1 MKIIRWLLLALAAAA
16 LAFCVFTGYQ
26 YMTFQTRDYTDRVM
40 ELNAETKKVKDDTQA
55 LLSQL
60 KEHEAEL
67 SADLSLAGSEGT
79 ALQERISELETVKA
93 DKQGALAEALERAEL
108 FRNLPERV
116 LALRDEYAGKIRQ
129 LEDMINAGET
139 DVKIC
144 YWTFD
149 DGPGTQTASIL
160 DFCREKGVYV
170 TFFTSREANETGND
184 DVDEPELL
192 RREAMGGHSI
202 QNHTNS
208 HQYSMIA
215 GNLYTQGID
224 SFREQVRLQDEW
236 ITENTGI
243 KPDIFRFPGGSAHA
257 FLKFSREE
265 LESVLSEMG
274 YVWIDWS
281 CDIYDNGKAGQTVY
295 DEYVNS
301 VYEIKTLKIAV
312 MLSHDWNP
320 NTLAAFQRAV
330 PELQNAGYVFL
341 PLFSRSWTI
350 GNTTILFS

>member
-1 MKIIRWLLLALAAAA
+1 M
-16 LAFCVFTGYQ
+16 
-26 YMTFQTRDYTDRVM
+26 
-40 ELNAETKKVKDDTQA
+40 
-55 LLSQL
+55 
-60 KEHEAEL
+60 
-67 SADLSLAGSEGT
+67 
-79 ALQERISELETVKA
+79 
-93 DKQGALAEALERAEL
+93 
-108 FRNLPERV
+108 
-116 LALRDEYAGKIRQ
+116 
-129 LEDMINAGET
+129 
-139 DVKIC
+139 
-144 YWTFD
+144 
-149 DGPGTQTASIL
+149 
-160 DFCREKGVYV
+160 
-170 TFFTSREANETGND
+170 
-184 DVDEPELL
+184 
-192 RREAMGGHSI
+192 
-202 QNHTNS
+202 
-208 HQYSMIA
+208 
-215 GNLYTQGID
+215 
-224 SFREQVRLQDEW
+224 RLQDEW